1 MRLANVRVA
10 GVIALAGLVAAC
22 AGGSSSVAA
31 QVAVPEIALQ
41 GQRLFPESITSD
53 AAGNIYVGSNPGIVF
68 RAAPGSAVA
77 EPWIVPAA
85 ADSPRSVFG
94 VLADD
99 VRGLLWVCTNPAGA
113 GGGAGPLIKTFRL
126 SDGALVASYPLAV
139 EGPAQSPAM
148 CNDMTIA
155 ANGDVY
161 ATETLGGRIMRL
173 VNGGATFDVWATDPE
188 FASADGIALAGDGTL
203 YMNAIQRNNLVRAN
217 RDAAGDFAGA
227 TVLTPSRP
235 MGGPDGLRLL
245 AGNRFLQSEG
255 NAGLITVVT
264 IDGDRAEIQTIA
276 EGVDYASSVTAVGG
290 RAFYP
295 DGKLR
300 FLFGPLA
307 GQDPGPFIVHN
318 VMIPEAE

>member
-1 MRLANVRVA
+1 MARVRLGHLRMA
-10 GVIALAGLVAAC
+10 GVFALAGLVAAC
-22 AGGSSSVAA
+22 AGGSAGVAA
-31 QVAVPEIALQ
+31 QATPPEITMQ

-53 AAGNIYVGSNPGIVF
+53 AAGNIYVGSNPGVIF
-68 RAAPGSAVA
+68 RALPGAAVA
-77 EPWIVPAA
+77 TPLIVPDAA
-85 ADSPRSVFG
+85 NGLASVFG

-99 VRGLLWVCTNPAGA
+99 VRGLLWVCTNPAGP
-113 GGGAGPLIKTFRL
+113 GGGGPAVKTFRL
-126 SDGALVASYPLAV
+126 ADGALVASYPFDA
-139 EGPAQSPAM
+139 GSSPAM
-148 CNDMTIA
+148 CNDMTLA

-173 VNGGATFDVWATDPE
+173 VNGGSTFHVWATDPE
-188 FASADGIALAGDGTL
+188 FATADGIAFAGDGTL

-217 RDAAGDFAGA
+217 RDAAGDFTGA
-227 TVLTPSRP
+227 TVITPSRP

-264 IDGDRAEIQTIA
+264 IHGDRAEIQTIA

-307 GQDPGPFIVHN
+307 GQDPGAFVVHN
-318 VMIPEAE
+318 VAIPEAE